1 MVCYCQ
7 NFLKTLEMVAAEKV
21 TIQAKLV
28 LFKEPG
34 IWCLPNSPGK
44 NFKKYQTISEE
55 IIFLCSANHFSKIAQ
70 LARV

>member
-1 MVCYCQ
+1 
-7 NFLKTLEMVAAEKV
+7 MVAAEKV
-21 TIQAKLV
+21 TNQVKLV

-55 IIFLCSANHFSKIAQ
+55 IIFLCSTNHFSKIAQ